1 MSVLSA
7 LVGAA
12 ATASS
17 AIKSAKGKVNTGR
30 LANRFKKAKKASLK
44 SDRGSTPPR
53 QANPGFPTPGY
64 GGGGFDEKKAR
75 KHLKKEA
82 KQQAR
87 NEKKQNKVKGDGSGK
102 NLRRL
107 RNKARRRG

>member
-64 GGGGFDEKKAR
+64 GGGGFDEKK
-75 KHLKKEA
+75 
-82 KQQAR
+82 
-87 NEKKQNKVKGDGSGK
+87 QNKVKGDGSGK